1 MIHTHAHTHT
11 HQLHDLGKEGGVF
24 DVAPEETV
32 SVWGEGGAKD
42 THTRAHTANR
52 PHTLSPS
59 QTLTFM
65 NTPLANDAAS
75 LASVGVG
82 APPSA
87 GVNVTVVAGV
97 RLARRR
103 K

>member
-1 MIHTHAHTHT
+1 MF
-11 HQLHDLGKEGGVF
+11 GGRAVQ
-24 DVAPEETV
+24 
-32 SVWGEGGAKD
+32 K
-42 THTRAHTANR
+42 THTRAHTQPTA
-52 PHTLSPS
+52 HTLSLP

-65 NTPLANDAAS
+65 NTPLANGAAS

-87 GVNVTVVAGV
+87 GVSVTVVAGV